1 MRFPPEVHPADTTI
15 SSVAREIQKRM
26 LCVYKILRVKAFQF
40 QLTTSQKKRKLSDS
54 LFIEDR
60 EDKEVVVAHDVYNY
74 LDRLFTLLLAYYAMA
89 CCARVTGAPDAAQG

>member
-1 MRFPPEVHPADTTI
+1 
-15 SSVAREIQKRM
+15 M
-26 LCVYKILRVKAFQF
+26 LCVYKIWRVKAFQF

-60 EDKEVVVAHDVYNY
+60 EDKEVVVAHDVDNY

-89 CCARVTGAPDAAQG
+89 CCAGVTGAPDAAQG